1 MSLGVALQRGRAQ
14 VNVLA
19 QQQRNRFAQSTRA
32 WAWVAHG
39 AHTSSKDEKVLQYNP
54 KAKSSLHRA
63 CTTDNQDSLVE
74 GIYQQQCAY
83 PTVPGE
89 SSG

>member
-1 MSLGVALQRGRAQ
+1 MSLGVALHRGRAQ
-14 VNVLA
+14 VMFWHNNSETGSHKA
-19 QQQRNRFAQSTRA
+19 R
-32 WAWVAHG
+32 AHG
-39 AHTSSKDEKVLQYNP
+39 PGWHMAHTSSKDEKVLQYNP